1 VPYVSGCEDAWRAGF
16 LKHRR
21 PVQLPAIK
29 IKSGKQEATGV
40 ALQASSEPV
49 RVRIGAD
56 QDEQCCGRLG
66 SFAAGCQVTHRN
78 GFEPTLAVNTADSR
92 IEPNADI
99 GCSFKFVD
107 QVGSSVFVKLLFGR
121 S

>member
-29 IKSGKQEATGV
+29 IKFGKQKATGV

-66 SFAAGCQVTHRN
+66 SR
-78 GFEPTLAVNTADSR
+78 
-92 IEPNADI
+92 
-99 GCSFKFVD
+99 
-107 QVGSSVFVKLLFGR
+107 GR
-121 S
+121 LSGHAP